1 MGYSE
6 RQWNGARVDGERF
19 SLGRDVQAQ
28 PARHPHN
35 GETGPVMEDLF
46 SLRVN
51 GGGFDRYACIN
62 DYKRLRR
69 AATTS
74 TFDR

>member
-1 MGYSE
+1 MNGNGTE
-6 RQWNGARVDGERF
+6 RASTENVSHWGEMYKRSRRVI
-19 SLGRDVQAQ
+19 LTTAKQ
-28 PARHPHN
+28 
-35 GETGPVMEDLF
+35 DLSWKTF
-46 SLRVN
+46 SLRVI

-74 TFDR
+74 TSDR